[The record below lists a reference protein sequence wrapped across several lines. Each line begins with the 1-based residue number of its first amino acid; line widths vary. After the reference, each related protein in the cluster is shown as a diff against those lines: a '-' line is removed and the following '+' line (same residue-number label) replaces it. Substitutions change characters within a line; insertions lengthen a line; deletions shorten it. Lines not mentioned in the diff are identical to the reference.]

1 MEQTNVAKQWAGRGF
16 SCAIWTDPPG
26 RVWADFVHDV
36 DEIVMLIDG
45 EIEVSFRGRTLH
57 PQPGEEVLIPA
68 ATSHTV
74 RNIGKTTNHWYY
86 GYRLARRE

>member
-1 MEQTNVAKQWAGRGF
+1 
-16 SCAIWTDPPG
+16 
-26 RVWADFVHDV
+26 
-36 DEIVMLIDG
+36 MLIDG

-86 GYRLARRE
+86 GYRLARSE

>member
-45 EIEVSFRGRTLH
+45 KSRCYFGGERSTLS
-57 PQPGEEVLIPA
+57 QA
-68 ATSHTV
+68 K
-74 RNIGKTTNHWYY
+74 RF
-86 GYRLARRE
+86 